1 MIEAVSLQKAYGG
14 RAILEDASLRVG
26 AGERVALVG
35 PNGAGKTTLLRI
47 LAGEEAPDDG
57 VVRGRRGLTVGYLPQ
72 EIAVSSSLSLIGYVE
87 DVADDLRAVEEELR
101 RVQAALET
109 GDDALLDRYGALQ
122 SRFEHLGGY
131 RLRSRAERV
140 LAGLGFSPGDHER
153 PVDTFSGGWRMR
165 AALARILLREP
176 DLVLLDE
183 PTNHLDLDTLEW
195 FENHLHQSTSA
206 FVVVSHD
213 VAFLDRVVQTVL
225 ALEGGRVVRCEGNY
239 TRYEADRARRE
250 QQARAAYD
258 AYHRRRAEVERFAE
272 RFRAKATKARQV
284 QSRLRLM
291 EREEPPPPPPG
302 RARGLSFS
310 FPQPPRSGR
319 TVAELEA
326 VHAGYGGKAV
336 YNGLDLRIDRG
347 EKVALVGPNG
357 AGKSTL
363 LKLLAGVVT
372 PWHGRVRVGHNVET
386 AYFAQH
392 HLDQFDPART
402 VLDEILGLP
411 SVAGE
416 LQARSLLGAFLFSD
430 DAVDKRVGVLSGGE
444 KSRLALAR
452 MLASRANFLLLDE
465 PTNHLDIDAC
475 EVLKRALERF
485 QGTVCMITHDRD
497 LINRIATRVAAVAGG
512 RVESFPGN
520 HDDYLRLRA
529 PATAPATPTRA
540 AGRPRNSRRDQRRAE
555 ARRRERLRR
564 ETAPL
569 REEVSRLEAEI
580 ERLERE
586 LAEVEVELA
595 DPGLYA
601 EPGRAA
607 ERARARAALAQRL
620 ERTTAA
626 WEEAATAFESKQREL
641 IADDPD

>member
-1 MIEAVSLQKAYGG
+1 MIEAVSLHKAYGG
-14 RAILEDASLRVG
+14 RAILEGASLRVG

-47 LAGEEAPDDG
+47 LAGEETPDSG
-57 VVRGRRGLTVGYLPQ
+57 VVRGRRGLSVGYLPQ
-72 EIAVSSSLSLIGYVE
+72 EIAAASSRTLIGYVE
-87 DVADDLRAVEEELR
+87 DVADDLRAVEAELR
-101 RVQAALET
+101 RVQAALEA
-109 GDDALLDRYGALQ
+109 GDNALLDRYGALQ

-140 LAGLGFSPGDHER
+140 LAGLGFSPDESDR

-195 FENHLHQSTSA
+195 FENHLHQSASA

-213 VAFLDRVVQTVL
+213 VAFLDRVVRAVL
-225 ALEGGRVVRCEGNY
+225 AMENGRIVRCEGNY
-239 TRYEADRARRE
+239 SRYESDRAQRE

-284 QSRLRLM
+284 QSKLRM
-291 EREEPPPPPPG
+291 VEREQPPPPPPP

-310 FPQPPRSGR
+310 FPPPHRSGR
-319 TVAELEA
+319 TVIELEA
-326 VHAGYGGKAV
+326 VHAGYGDEAV
-336 YNGLDLRIDRG
+336 YEGLDLRIDRG
-347 EKVALVGPNG
+347 EKVVLVGPNG

-363 LKLLAGVVT
+363 LKLLAGVVA
-372 PWHGRVRVGHNVET
+372 PWQGRVRLGYNVET
-386 AYFAQH
+386 AFFAQH

-402 VLDEILGLP
+402 VLDEVLGLP

-497 LINRIATRVAAVAGG
+497 LINRVATRVVAVAGG

-520 HDDYLRLRA
+520 HDDYLRLRP
-529 PATAPATPTRA
+529 PATGPDAPDRPAE
-540 AGRPRNSRRDQRRAE
+540 RPRPNRRDQRRAE
-555 ARRRERLRR
+555 ARRRERVRR

-569 REEVSRLEAEI
+569 RERVSPLEAKI

-586 LAEVEVELA
+586 LAEVEAELS

-601 EPGRAA
+601 EPDRAA
-607 ERARARAALAQRL
+607 DRARARAALAERL
-620 ERTTAA
+620 EEKTAE
-626 WEEAATAFESKQREL
+626 WEEAATAFEAKQREL
-641 IADDPD
+641 GAG